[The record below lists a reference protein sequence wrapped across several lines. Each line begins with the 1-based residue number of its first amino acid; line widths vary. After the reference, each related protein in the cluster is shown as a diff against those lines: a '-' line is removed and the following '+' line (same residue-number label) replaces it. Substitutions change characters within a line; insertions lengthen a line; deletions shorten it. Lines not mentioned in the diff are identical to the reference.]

1 MPYTRR
7 QLLCASLLL
16 PIASRAQA
24 DTYPNRPISLVVPFA
39 AGTIVDVYARLLAE
53 PLGKRLGQ
61 PVIVDN
67 IPGAGGNVGVDRV
80 ARARPDGHTLVFS
93 GDAALVVNPTLMERM
108 PFDTLRDLAPISR
121 LISNATVLVTSSA
134 TKAESL
140 PQVLDLARAGKIS
153 LSYASAG
160 SGTASHRAGEMLR
173 AATGLDFVHVPYN
186 ASPLVDVME
195 GRVTLFFAPLTAL
208 QQVQAG
214 RLRALAIS
222 DARRSALAPE
232 VPTMIE
238 LGFKDFRAVAWF
250 GLLAPAGVPRA
261 VIDRLHAET
270 IAVLRM
276 PEVSRRLAEA
286 GAETVASSP
295 EEFRETIATELERW
309 RRLLQPQ
316 K

>member
-1 MPYTRR
+1 MPFSRR
-7 QLLCASLLL
+7 QFLCSSLML
-16 PIASRAQA
+16 PLASRAQA
-24 DTYPNRPISLVVPFA
+24 DPYPSRPITLVAPFA
-39 AGTIVDVYARLLAE
+39 AGTIVDAYARLLAE

-67 IPGAGGNVGVDRV
+67 VPGAGGNVGVDRV

-134 TKAESL
+134 NKAESL
-140 PQVLDLARAGKIS
+140 PQVLDLARAGKIP
-153 LSYASAG
+153 LSYASAVN
-160 SGTASHRAGEMLR
+160 GTASHRASEMLR

-250 GLLAPAGVPRA
+250 GLLAPAGVPRG
-261 VIDRLHAET
+261 VIDRLHAEAV
-270 IAVLRM
+270 AVLRM
-276 PEVSRRLAEA
+276 PEVGRRLAEA

-309 RRLLQPQ
+309 RRLLQPR

>member
-1 MPYTRR
+1 MPFSRR
-7 QLLCASLLL
+7 QFLCSSLML
-16 PIASRAQA
+16 PHASRAQA
-24 DTYPNRPISLVVPFA
+24 DPYPIRPITLLAPFA

-67 IPGAGGNVGVDRV
+67 VPGAGGNVGVDRV

-93 GDAALVVNPTLMERM
+93 GDAALIVNPTLMEWM

-121 LISNATVLVTSSA
+121 LISNATALVTSSA
-134 TKAESL
+134 NKAESL
-140 PQVLDLARAGKIS
+140 PQVLDMARAGKIP

-160 SGTASHRAGEMLR
+160 NGTASHRAGEMLR
-173 AATGLDFVHVPYN
+173 AATGLDFVHAPYN

-250 GLLAPAGVPRA
+250 GLLAPAGVPRG
-261 VIDRLHAET
+261 VIDRLHAEAV
-270 IAVLRM
+270 AVLRL
-276 PEVSRRLAEA
+276 PEVGRRLAEA

-309 RRLLQPQ
+309 RRLLQPR

>member
-1 MPYTRR
+1 MPYSRR
-7 QLLCASLLL
+7 QLLCSSLML
-16 PIASRAQA
+16 PLASRAQA
-24 DTYPNRPISLVVPFA
+24 DPYPSRQITLVAPFA

-121 LISNATVLVTSSA
+121 LISNATVLVTSSSV
-134 TKAESL
+134 KAESL
-140 PQVLDLARAGKIS
+140 PQVLDLARAGQIS

-160 SGTASHRAGEMLR
+160 NGTASHRAGEMLR

-250 GLLAPAGVPRA
+250 GLLAPAGVPRG
-261 VIDRLHAET
+261 VIDRLHAEAV
-270 IAVLRM
+270 AVLRM
-276 PEVSRRLAEA
+276 PEVGRRLAEA

-309 RRLLQPQ
+309 RRLLQPR